1 MINKITIIG
10 VGLIGGSLAKAI
22 KENNL
27 AKVVFGFGRDLN
39 RLEEAQKANVIDQ
52 FSTNLKDAINDS
64 DIVIIATPVGSFQEI
79 LSEIKP
85 FLTSKIVISD
95 VGSTKTNIA
104 SIVSQTLGDYSNY
117 FIPAHP
123 IAGKEK
129 SGFEASEA
137 NLFNNRKVI
146 ITPLE
151 TSSPDSIS
159 LIQKMWEGTGADVD
173 FMSPESHDELLGM
186 TSHLPHM
193 LAFSLVNYLISKN
206 PSASI
211 YAAGG
216 FKDFSRIA
224 SGDAVMWRDIC
235 IQNKDQ
241 IISHIKGYQK
251 TLNSLVDAIENE
263 NSDELDLLFT
273 SAKKTRDSW
282 VG

>member
-27 AKVVFGFGRDLN
+27 AKVVFGFGRDSN
-39 RLEEAQKANVIDQ
+39 RLEEAQKLNVIDQ
-52 FSTNLKDAINDS
+52 FSTNLQEAIS
-64 DIVIIATPVGSFQEI
+64 GSTIVVIATPVGAFREI
-79 LSEIKP
+79 LNEIKP
-85 FLTSKIVISD
+85 FINDKIIISD
-95 VGSTKTNIA
+95 VGSTKTNIT
-104 SIVSQTLGDYSNY
+104 SIVKQILGNHSNC

-129 SGFEASEA
+129 SGFEASES
-137 NLFNNRKVI
+137 NLFINEKVI

-151 TSSPDSIS
+151 TNSSDSIN
-159 LIQKMWEGTGADVD
+159 LIQKMWEDIGAEVD

-193 LAFSLVNYLISKN
+193 LAFSLVNYLISQN

-235 IQNKDQ
+235 LQNKEQ

-251 TLNSLVDAIENE
+251 ILDSLVDAIEDK
-263 NSDELDLLFT
+263 NSEKLDLLFT
-273 SAKKTRDSW
+273 NAKNTRDSW

>member
-129 SGFEASEA
+129 SGFEASES

-151 TSSPDSIS
+151 TSSPDSIN

-241 IISHIKGYQK
+241 IIDHIRGYQK